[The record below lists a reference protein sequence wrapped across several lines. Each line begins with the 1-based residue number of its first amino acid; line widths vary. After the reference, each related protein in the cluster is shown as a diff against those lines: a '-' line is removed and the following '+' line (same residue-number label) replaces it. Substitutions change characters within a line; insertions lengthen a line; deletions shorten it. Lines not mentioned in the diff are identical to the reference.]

1 MGEIITWI
9 ESQPVDLLIVAA
21 TKRGIQFAE
30 RLREWLKT
38 PPLLVMI
45 TSDSQS
51 CQNCRSADLVFAL
64 HDPHLIDNLVRIRQI
79 RQRAAPYDSIR
90 ETSQP
95 PGSGGAEI
103 LKDMIVKTVSHELRT
118 PLLQVKS
125 AVSLLADGDQDRD
138 RLIGYAMES
147 TARLEGVVQNIARLA
162 ESLDIRL
169 DEMHPGEIM
178 QYAMRHLRRSW
189 EWRGKLSRIDVQVA
203 PDLPTVLADRRAL
216 GVAVHLLLDN
226 ALKFSSGRVTAQ
238 VRLVEPQTIEVR
250 ISDSGIGIASEKL
263 EHIFEPFYQIDSAA
277 ARRFGGAGVGLAIVR
292 FIMDRHRIPIQVESK
307 VGVGSAFS
315 FKLAVMPVGALPP

>member
-9 ESQPVDLLIVAA
+9 ESQPVDMLIVAA
-21 TKRGIQFAE
+21 TKRGIQFAD
-30 RLREWLKT
+30 RLREWLKA

-45 TSDSQS
+45 ALDSQR
-51 CQNCRSADLVFAL
+51 CRTCRSADLVFAL
-64 HDPHLIDNLVRIRQI
+64 QDPHLIDNLVQIRQI
-79 RQRAAPYDSIR
+79 RLRPAPYVGFPDA
-90 ETSQP
+90 SQP
-95 PGSGGAEI
+95 FDSGDAEI

-138 RLIGYAMES
+138 RLIGYALES

-169 DEMHPGEIM
+169 DEMYPGEII

-189 EWRGKLSRIDVQVA
+189 EWRGKLSRIDVQIA
-203 PDLPTVLADRRAL
+203 PDLPTVLADRQAL

-226 ALKFSSGRVTAQ
+226 ALKFSSGRVTAAVQ
-238 VRLVEPQTIEVR
+238 LVETQTIEVR
-250 ISDSGIGIASEKL
+250 ISDNGIGIAPEKL
-263 EHIFEPFYQIDSAA
+263 EHIFEPFYQIDNAA

-292 FIMDRHRIPIQVESK
+292 FIMDRHRIPIRVESK
-307 VGVGSAFS
+307 VGVGSVFS
-315 FKLAVMPVGALPP
+315 FKLAVMPVGELPP